1 MKIRS
6 KLLISNLIIA
16 MMVAILGALA
26 VNGLTSIDHVVMQLS
41 NDDMPHQKALQDTR
55 FAASRMVS
63 ATIEYCALLQRNR
76 QHGGVPEQL
85 LTQEA
90 EQRHES
96 VVHLREA
103 SARLQ
108 RLSTHQTTDAKA
120 VQHLISRGEAL
131 IASGDALVTTAG
143 QKSLAEIDLIRER
156 YEDEEIVFFRLTELA
171 VDAEQRLV
179 AAKQSALE
187 QRVDQARQWILLLA
201 TIVLF
206 LAIGIG
212 WGVARAIIGRIE
224 QLRLGASRFAH
235 DEESGKLTV
244 SGNDELRDLAD
255 ALNHMASDLRQSRQ
269 EVVDGRD
276 FLFEVI
282 NSMADA
288 LVVLDAAGEI
298 VVVNAATHAML
309 GFESELIGLP
319 IATIMTDPPLE
330 EVAER
335 GILWNVEA
343 EFLNKSGAAVPVAFS
358 CSVLWNPDSS
368 LRGYVCVALDIT
380 QIKEAESKLKRYAEE
395 LQMNNDELRNFAYI
409 VSHDL
414 RAPLVNIKGFAG
426 ELQELLHEMPRWCAL
441 ETMSDQGKE
450 WMHQV
455 FGPES
460 DQALTFISSSVTR
473 MEGLIAGLLK
483 LSRYGQRELHPEE
496 VDTGELIRHLLGTIG
511 HQLAER
517 QATVDVGAMPVV
529 VADRVAMEQIFANLL
544 DNAVKYLEPTR
555 PGLVRVDAEICDQI
569 VTFQVSD
576 NGRGIA
582 HPDLDRIFDIFRR
595 AGRQDV
601 PGEGMGLAYVRTLVK
616 RLEGNIWCESTLGAG
631 TTFFV
636 TLPCRVVSLV
646 PPT

>member
-6 KLLISNLIIA
+6 KLLISNLVIA
-16 MMVAILGALA
+16 LLVAILGVVAG
-26 VNGLTSIDHVVMQLS
+26 NGLSSIDRVLMQLS
-41 NDDMPHQKALQDTR
+41 SEDMPHQQALHDTR

-63 ATIEYCALLQRNR
+63 STIEYSALLQRNR
-76 QHGGVPEQL
+76 QLGGVNKL
-85 LTQEA
+85 LLKQEA
-90 EQRHES
+90 DQRHDS

-103 SARLQ
+103 AARLQ
-108 RLSTHQTTDAKA
+108 RVSSHQTTDAQAMKNL
-120 VQHLISRGEAL
+120 VSRGEAL
-131 IASGDALVTTAG
+131 IASGDVLVVAAG
-143 QKSLAEIDLIRER
+143 QSSLEGIDLLRER
-156 YEDEEIVFFRLTELA
+156 YEDEEVAFFQLLQRA
-171 VDAEQRLV
+171 VDTEQRLV

-201 TIVLF
+201 SIVLL

-212 WGVARAIIGRIE
+212 SVVARAIIGRIE

-235 DEESGKLTV
+235 EEEPGRLTV
-244 SGNDELRDLAD
+244 SGNDELSDLAD
-255 ALNHMASDLRQSRQ
+255 ALNRMAADLRHSRQ
-269 EVVDGRD
+269 DVVDGRD
-276 FLFEVI
+276 FLFEII

-288 LVVLDAAGEI
+288 LVVLDAAGSI
-298 VVVNAATHAML
+298 IVVNAATHAML

-319 IATIMTDPPLE
+319 IATIMIDPPLA

-343 EFLNKSGAAVPVAFS
+343 EFLNKSGIAIPVAFS

-395 LQMNNDELRNFAYI
+395 LQLNNDELRNFAYI

-426 ELQELLHEMPRWCAL
+426 ELQELLHEMPQRCAL
-441 ETMSDQGKE
+441 ETLSDQGKE
-450 WMHQV
+450 WLHQV

-483 LSRYGQRELHPEE
+483 LSRYGQREMHPEK
-496 VDTGELIRHLLGTIG
+496 VDTGELIRHLLDTIG
-511 HQLAER
+511 HQLGER
-517 QATVDVGAMPVV
+517 QTTVEVSAMPVV

-544 DNAVKYLEPTR
+544 DNAVKYLEPAR
-555 PGLVRVDAEICDQI
+555 PGLVRVDAAIGDGG
-569 VTFQVSD
+569 VTFSFVD

-582 HPDLDRIFDIFRR
+582 HQDLDRIFDIFRR

-616 RLEGNIWCESTLGAG
+616 RLEGNIWCESSLGSG

-636 TLPCRVVSLV
+636 TLPCRVVSSEA
-646 PPT
+646 PT

>member
-6 KLLISNLIIA
+6 KLLISNLVIA
-16 MMVAILGALA
+16 LLVAMLGALA
-26 VNGLTSIDHVVMQLS
+26 ANGLTSIDHVVMQLS
-41 NDDMPHQKALQDTR
+41 NEDMPHQQALHDTR

-63 ATIEYCALLQRNR
+63 ATIEYSALLQRSRKN
-76 QHGGVPEQL
+76 GGVQEQL
-85 LTQEA
+85 LSQEA

-96 VVHLREA
+96 VVLLREA

-108 RLSTHQTTDAKA
+108 RLSPHQGTDAKTIKNLTS
-120 VQHLISRGEAL
+120 HGEAL
-131 IASGDALVTTAG
+131 IASGDALVVAAE
-143 QKSLAEIDLIRER
+143 QSSLAETDLRRDR
-156 YEDEEIVFFRLTELA
+156 YEDEEVAFFRLLELS
-171 VDAEQRLV
+171 VDAEQRFV
-179 AAKQSALE
+179 VAKQSALE
-187 QRVDQARQWILLLA
+187 QRVEQARQWILFLA
-201 TIVLF
+201 TVVLL

-212 WGVARAIIGRIE
+212 WGVAKAIIGRIE
-224 QLRLGASRFAH
+224 QLRQGASRFAH
-235 DEESGKLTV
+235 EDDPGRLAV
-244 SGNDELRDLAD
+244 SGNDELSDLAE
-255 ALNHMASDLRQSRQ
+255 ALNRMAGDLRQSRQ

-288 LVVLDAAGEI
+288 LVVLDAAGKI

-309 GFESELIGLP
+309 GYESELIGLP
-319 IATIMTDPPLE
+319 IDTIMTDPPLD

-343 EFLNKSGAAVPVAFS
+343 EFLNKSGSAIPVAFS

-395 LQMNNDELRNFAYI
+395 LQLNNDELRNFAYI

-426 ELQELLHEMPRWCAL
+426 ELQELLHEMPRRCAL
-441 ETMSDQGKE
+441 EKVSGQGKE
-450 WMHQV
+450 WLHQV

-483 LSRYGQRELHPEE
+483 LSRYGQRDLHPEE
-496 VDTGELIRHLLGTIG
+496 VDTGEVIQQLLGTIG
-511 HQLAER
+511 HQLVER
-517 QATVDVGAMPVV
+517 QATVDFGPMPVV

-544 DNAVKYLEPTR
+544 DNAVKYLEPAR
-555 PGLVRVDAEICDQI
+555 PGLIRVGAEISGQI
-569 VTFQVSD
+569 VTFQIGD

-616 RLEGNIWCESTLGAG
+616 RLGGNIWCESKVGSG

-636 TLPCRVVSLV
+636 TLPCRVVS
-646 PPT
+646 PEAPT